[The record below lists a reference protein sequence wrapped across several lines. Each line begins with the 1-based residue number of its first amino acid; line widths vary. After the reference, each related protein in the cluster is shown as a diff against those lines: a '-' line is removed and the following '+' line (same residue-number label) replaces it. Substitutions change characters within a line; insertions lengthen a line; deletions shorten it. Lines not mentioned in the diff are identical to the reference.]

1 MPGLR
6 YFVIAPDG
14 SKYGPADVNTLRQWL
29 AQGRITPDTLLE
41 EESSRQRFQAKLVA
55 GLFAPEGPSSAV
67 GYSRGTPKFE
77 QGRGSGSDGSI
88 DVFLSYACSAMSILC
103 CGLFIIGG
111 FVYASRA
118 ISKGNRG
125 GYAAR
130 IVAIFFLVLYCV
142 TSILMVMFFDQVK
155 DFIMQRFNM
164 QDLAPQ

>member
-1 MPGLR
+1 LR

-14 SKYGPADVNTLRQWL
+14 SKYGPADIPTLRSWV
-29 AQGRITPDTLLE
+29 AQGRISPDTILE
-41 EESSRQRFQAKLVA
+41 EEASRQRVQARLVA
-55 GLFAPEGPSSAV
+55 GLFVAEGPSAP
-67 GYSRGTPKFE
+67 GYPRGARPVETGK
-77 QGRGSGSDGSI
+77 GAANDGGI

-103 CGLFIIGG
+103 CGLFIIGA

-130 IVAIFFLVLYCV
+130 IVAIFFLILYCV
-142 TSILMVMFFDQVK
+142 SSILMFMFWGQIQEM
-155 DFIMQRFNM
+155 IMQRFNM